1 MKYFAVTDD
10 PNELMHYGIKGMKWG
25 VIRTDAQLGH
35 PNKPSMKKPKL
46 NSLLTKPL
54 SDRDRQA
61 IIAGTYV
68 KTNNAKSSRSSVPH
82 SPAYI
87 SASSKLR
94 KIMKSGIDKAKASWD
109 NYNSPKARSERMFQ
123 KHVQLARQGRLKY
136 KGISDKEV
144 ERITDRL
151 ALERQARNLSG
162 SEKPSYIRRVFS
174 AMGEGAITGIGQ
186 GVANRM
192 SERIS
197 RGGKLKTQR
206 MMNEQT
212 AEFNRQQ
219 ARENFK
225 RSRREKRILESDA
238 DRNMARDAQREVD
251 KEYYKMA
258 AEQGID
264 TGLLANI
271 RGTRINIDEY
281 GRPIGISLASGA
293 TRAGRAKAL
302 RDYNDAEKE
311 KKRIEEN
318 EDWGRSLRRKQY
330 ESYYTTRAKN
340 LATIDYPT
348 KNNVK
353 SADEIRDAVS
363 KKQQQDIKKMMKEQY
378 EAQQAAAKARAKEQA
393 KASGNDRPQ
402 AYARPHGNQKRREAY
417 RNKRGR

>member
-35 PNKPSMKKPKL
+35 PNKPSTKKPKL

-68 KTNNAKSSRSSVPH
+68 KTASKPKATRSSVPH

-136 KGISDKEV
+136 KGVSDKEV
-144 ERITDRL
+144 ERITERL

-162 SEKPSYIRRVFS
+162 AEKPSFVRRAFS
-174 AMGEGAITGIGQ
+174 SMGEGVISGLGQ
-186 GVANRM
+186 GMANRV
-192 SERIS
+192 SERMS
-197 RGGKLKTQR
+197 RGAKLKTQR
-206 MMNEQT
+206 MMSEQS
-212 AEFNRQQ
+212 NRI
-219 ARENFK
+219 AREE
-225 RSRREKRILESDA
+225 RRIADREA
-238 DRNMARDAQREVD
+238 DRNIKRDAQREVD

-258 AEQGID
+258 AEQGIG

-271 RGTRINIDEY
+271 RGTHINIDEY
-281 GRPIGISLASGA
+281 GRPTGISLASGA